1 MESVP
6 SSRRPNGDGDLTW
19 NRKRCVGGFECE
31 YAVRAGFRSFIVCD
45 RRGQKKKKNARF
57 CCSFFKK
64 TCVFFFFLAENYLLG
79 EQLAKWHGILLH
91 GLWQRR
97 LSVRETFFYPY
108 TWIEGRFRV
117 NARLRTDLQKTRR
130 WLKKKKNLQAP
141 PNILEFCSIFA
152 FVPARLTESWTDWY
166 ESKRWGRGVV
176 FRLGDITIKY

>member
-1 MESVP
+1 MWIRGPCGISEFYCLW
-6 SSRRPNGDGDLTW
+6 SSRA
-19 NRKRCVGGFECE
+19 K
-31 YAVRAGFRSFIVCD
+31 
-45 RRGQKKKKNARF
+45 KKKKNARF

-64 TCVFFFFLAENYLLG
+64 TCVFFFFSRKTTCLVNSWRNGTESFCTVFDSDVCRYAR
-79 EQLAKWHGILLH
+79 H
-91 GLWQRR
+91 
-97 LSVRETFFYPY
+97 FFYPY

-130 WLKKKKNLQAP
+130 WLKKKRKKTKNLQAP